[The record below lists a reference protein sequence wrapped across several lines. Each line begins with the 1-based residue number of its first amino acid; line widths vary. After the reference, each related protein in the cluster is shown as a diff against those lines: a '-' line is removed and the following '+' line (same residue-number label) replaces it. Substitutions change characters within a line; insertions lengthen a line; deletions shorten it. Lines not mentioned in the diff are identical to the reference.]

1 MQDGFNMLHAKVKI
15 LKIFTLFFTSFLPYR
30 RQASPQQLQVLEYL
44 R

>member
-15 LKIFTLFFTSFLPYR
+15 LKFSLCFFTSFRPYL
-30 RQASPQQLQVLEYL
+30 RQALQRQPQAPEYL

>member
-15 LKIFTLFFTSFLPYR
+15 LKIFTLFFTSFRPYL
-30 RQASPQQLQVLEYL
+30 RQALQRQPQAPEYL